1 MNCTRESIQ
10 RIDLHELRGRTVVID
25 CFQFLYKFMADNR
38 MAEHMDQMIHMLLDR
53 QIVPIFV
60 FDGKPPI
67 EKKAVLE
74 QRRAKKQ
81 DAKTRYEELIQN
93 LTTTPTP
100 ELANELACLKKKF
113 IRIDYEHIQCAKKLM
128 QQYEV
133 EYVDA
138 PGEADAV
145 CVEMVQSHR
154 AWACLSD
161 DMDMFAY
168 GCDRVL
174 RELSLVTGKVTLY
187 RTQSILI
194 DLRLTMQEFRE
205 ILVISGT
212 DYRDDSTNDK
222 QHNLYETMKW
232 FQAYRNDTL
241 PRETM
246 ETRETKGV
254 NHRQFCGG
262 DRINPTHSLRQKYPT
277 RHYEHSMDTDTWA
290 GYRTK
295 YDRRLKFRL
304 KGRSDTTWGIPH
316 HIPQVV
322 DRRNMGEDYYSST
335 SSASASTSALTF
347 YPWLMKHTKYI
358 RDYDQL
364 MKIYH
369 MFVLS

>member
-128 QQYEV
+128 QHYEV

-232 FQAYRNDTL
+232 FQAYRNDTC
-241 PRETM
+241 PM
-246 ETRETKGV
+246 ETRETRETKV
-254 NHRQFCGG
+254 TNYRY
-262 DRINPTHSLRQKYPT
+262 RYPT

-304 KGRSDTTWGIPH
+304 
-316 HIPQVV
+316 
-322 DRRNMGEDYYSST
+322 GEDYYSST
-335 SSASASTSALTF
+335 SSASASASASALTF

>member
-38 MAEHMDQMIHMLLDR
+38 MAEHMDQMIRMLLDR

-74 QRRAKKQ
+74 QRRTKKQ
-81 DAKTRYEELIQN
+81 DAKARYEELIQN

-128 QQYEV
+128 QHYEV

-174 RELSLVTGKVTLY
+174 RELSLMTGKVTLY

-232 FQAYRNDTL
+232 FQAYRNEMDPNGTK
-241 PRETM
+241 ETK
-246 ETRETKGV
+246 ETKGT
-254 NHRQFCGG
+254 NPRPFCGG
-262 DRINPTHSLRQKYPT
+262 YDSLRQKYPT
-277 RHYEHSMDTDTWA
+277 RDYTHSMDTDTWA

-295 YDRRLKFRL
+295 YDRRLKERL
-304 KGRSDTTWGIPH
+304 RG
-316 HIPQVV
+316 
-322 DRRNMGEDYYSST
+322 DYYSST
-335 SSASASTSALTF
+335 SASSSSTLTF
-347 YPWLMKHTKYI
+347 YPWLVKHTKYI
-358 RDYDQL
+358 RDYEQL
-364 MKIYH
+364 MKIYN